1 MAEANRLTRWH
12 NLVNDPVRRMILLK
26 LGQYDR
32 LSLNELE
39 KTLRKI
45 DRQQLYDQLKILN
58 GLVTKTKANDQ
69 IPIEDKGFQDFS
81 DKYMLTEG
89 GHDAVDW
96 LIVFPEPK
104 YDNYQEKLE
113 YKDGQPKMETSNV
126 KYWIISAIIII
137 VSLFSLYLLWLIFH
151 FPVD

>member
-26 LGQYDR
+26 LGQYGR

-58 GLVTKTKANDQ
+58 GLVTKTNANDQ

-81 DKYMLTEG
+81 DKYMLTEE
-89 GHDAVDW
+89 GHDALDW
-96 LIVFPEPK
+96 LIVFPELK
-104 YDNYQEKLE
+104 NDNYQEKLE
-113 YKDGQPKMETSNV
+113 YKDGQLKMETSNV

-137 VSLFSLYLLWLIFH
+137 ISLFSLYLLWLIFH

>member
-1 MAEANRLTRWH
+1 
-12 NLVNDPVRRMILLK
+12 MILLK
-26 LGQYDR
+26 LGQNDR

-58 GLVTKTKANDQ
+58 GLVTKTKANDL
-69 IPIEDKGFQDFS
+69 IPTEDKGFQDFS
-81 DKYMLTEG
+81 DKYMLTEE

-96 LIVFPEPK
+96 LIVFPELK
-104 YDNYQEKLE
+104 NDNYPEKLE

-151 FPVD
+151 FPAD